1 MGKNIII
8 KLVILLVVSA
18 LVYSVYWFFKV
29 GQVEK
34 QVNKFINENAAH
46 VSVGEVAISGFP
58 LSQKITIKDLKF
70 TIPNSVLNKRQ
81 VIAKHLEAK
90 AGIFASDFSI
100 TLVEPV
106 SVQDID
112 NNSAT
117 VEFSK
122 DPEITVSFF
131 DGRIAKFNYQ
141 DLGYRILDAE
151 KNVIYAASS
160 SVIAVESVVGEGDK
174 IVTKITANVKDIE
187 GFDVLDIYK
196 NAFEKKV
203 MEGIKTGE
211 ISIGSAAD
219 ASIPSQLAD
228 QSAPATPPVTNVA
241 PVTALAVDQTVT
253 STASTIQPDVAT
265 VANTT
270 DATKPE
276 ELTAA
281 ADKTV
286 VKNNFMMD
294 IEYALT
300 PIQGEQQAQIPTDP
314 TQIQESPLQYSKV
327 IKINV
332 LEFSNPL
339 YKIIVNGE
347 ANIFLDDNT
356 PSGSIA
362 VKVEKIDTLISYI
375 ATGFVQMVEQKK
387 LPVVSEVQSTDLA
400 ANGLVAEDSYQV
412 FLKRFADNLNPVA
425 KELAAKNAVSKE
437 EIAEFDVRREK
448 NLEFLINETSIREI
462 LGKF

>member
-8 KLVILLVVSA
+8 KLAILLVVSA

-34 QVNKFINENAAH
+34 QVNKFISENAAH

-70 TIPNSVLNKRQ
+70 TIPNPVLNKRQ
-81 VIAKHLEAK
+81 VIVKHLEAK
-90 AGIFASDFSI
+90 AGIFAADFSV

-122 DPEITVSFF
+122 DPEITISFL
-131 DGRIAKFNYQ
+131 DGRIAKLNYQ

-160 SVIAVESVVGEGDK
+160 SVIALESVAGEGDK

-187 GFDVLDIYK
+187 GFDVIDIYK

-211 ISIGSAAD
+211 ISIGSASD
-219 ASIPSQLAD
+219 ASIPLQPTD
-228 QSAPATPPVTNVA
+228 QPTAASPVTNVVPA
-241 PVTALAVDQTVT
+241 TALAVDQTQTVVDT
-253 STASTIQPDVAT
+253 TTTQPTATAT
-265 VANTT
+265 NSA
-270 DATKPE
+270 DATNPE

-294 IEYALT
+294 IEYAMT

-314 TQIQESPLQYSKV
+314 TQIQESPAQYSKV
-327 IKINV
+327 VKINS

-387 LPVVSEVQSTDLA
+387 LPVAAEVQSTDLA
-400 ANGLVAEDSYQV
+400 TNGLVAEDSYQV
-412 FLKRFADNLNPVA
+412 FLKRFADNLSPVA

>member
-8 KLVILLVVSA
+8 KLAILLVVSA

-34 QVNKFINENAAH
+34 QVNKFISENAAH

-70 TIPNSVLNKRQ
+70 TIPNPVLNKRQ
-81 VIAKHLEAK
+81 VIVKHLEAK
-90 AGIFASDFSI
+90 AGIFAADFSV

-122 DPEITVSFF
+122 DPEITISFL
-131 DGRIAKFNYQ
+131 DGRIAKLNYQ

-160 SVIAVESVVGEGDK
+160 SVIVLESVAGEGDK

-187 GFDVLDIYK
+187 GFDVIDIYK

-211 ISIGSAAD
+211 ISIGSASD
-219 ASIPSQLAD
+219 ASIPLQPTD
-228 QSAPATPPVTNVA
+228 QPTAASPVTNVVPA
-241 PVTALAVDQTVT
+241 TALAVDQTQTVVDT
-253 STASTIQPDVAT
+253 TTTQPTATAT
-265 VANTT
+265 NSA
-270 DATKPE
+270 DATNPE

-294 IEYALT
+294 IEYAMT

-314 TQIQESPLQYSKV
+314 TQIQESPAQYSKV
-327 IKINV
+327 VKINS

-387 LPVVSEVQSTDLA
+387 LPVAAEVQSTDLA
-400 ANGLVAEDSYQV
+400 TNGLVAEDSYQV
-412 FLKRFADNLNPVA
+412 FLKRFADNLSPVA

>member
-81 VIAKHLEAK
+81 VIVKHLEAK

-160 SVIAVESVVGEGDK
+160 SVIAVESVV
-174 IVTKITANVKDIE
+174 
-187 GFDVLDIYK
+187 
-196 NAFEKKV
+196 
-203 MEGIKTGE
+203 
-211 ISIGSAAD
+211 
-219 ASIPSQLAD
+219 
-228 QSAPATPPVTNVA
+228 
-241 PVTALAVDQTVT
+241 
-253 STASTIQPDVAT
+253 
-265 VANTT
+265 
-270 DATKPE
+270 
-276 ELTAA
+276 
-281 ADKTV
+281 
-286 VKNNFMMD
+286 
-294 IEYALT
+294 
-300 PIQGEQQAQIPTDP
+300 
-314 TQIQESPLQYSKV
+314 
-327 IKINV
+327 
-332 LEFSNPL
+332 
-339 YKIIVNGE
+339 
-347 ANIFLDDNT
+347 
-356 PSGSIA
+356 
-362 VKVEKIDTLISYI
+362 
-375 ATGFVQMVEQKK
+375 
-387 LPVVSEVQSTDLA
+387 
-400 ANGLVAEDSYQV
+400 
-412 FLKRFADNLNPVA
+412 
-425 KELAAKNAVSKE
+425 
-437 EIAEFDVRREK
+437 
-448 NLEFLINETSIREI
+448 
-462 LGKF
+462 